1 MDKAQ
6 GPFAMT
12 ELGRSLVAGAA
23 TAATVIGV
31 GLNGSLPAPAA
42 AYAALIGGLMYTGLV
57 MAIPRRLSLRE
68 RLEASGD
75 LTGVQAHEVERFIS
89 DNREKIQ
96 RIENCMASLP
106 EHQELI
112 DSILTWADRIIT
124 NVKDDPSDIGRSGK
138 FEVHLNESALIV
150 EKIAGLR
157 EQDKGIDSQVIA
169 DIEEK
174 AMVVLDDINAAFE
187 RRYHSNLENNIR
199 DVEIDLKVLKGAL
212 DREGL

>member
-1 MDKAQ
+1 MGKVQ
-6 GPFAMT
+6 RPVAMT
-12 ELGRSLVAGAA
+12 ELGRSLIAGAA
-23 TAATVIGV
+23 TAATVIEV
-31 GLNGSLPAPAA
+31 GLQGSLPSPAVG
-42 AYAALIGGLMYTGLV
+42 YAALIGVLMYTGLV
-57 MAIPRRLSLRE
+57 MVIPRRLSLHE

-75 LTGVQAHEVERFIS
+75 LTGIQVYEVERFIS
-89 DNREKIQ
+89 DNRAKIQ
-96 RIENCMASLP
+96 RVKDCMASIP

-112 DSILTWADRIIT
+112 DSILIWAERIIS

-150 EKIAGLR
+150 EKIADLR
-157 EQDKGIDSQVIA
+157 EKDKGIDSQVIA

-174 AMVVLDDINAAFE
+174 ALVVLNDIHAAFE
-187 RRYHSNLENNIR
+187 KRYHTNLENNIR

>member
-1 MDKAQ
+1 MNKAQ

-12 ELGRSLVAGAA
+12 ELGRSLVAGGAA
-23 TAATVIGV
+23 AATVFGV
-31 GLNGSLPAPAA
+31 GLNGSLPSPAM

-75 LTGVQAHEVERFIS
+75 LTGIQAYEVERFIS
-89 DNREKIQ
+89 DNRAKLQ

-112 DSILTWADRIIT
+112 ESITTWADRIIT

-169 DIEEK
+169 DIEGK
-174 AMVVLDDINAAFE
+174 ALVVLEDINAAFE
-187 RRYHSNLENNIR
+187 KRYHHNLENNIR